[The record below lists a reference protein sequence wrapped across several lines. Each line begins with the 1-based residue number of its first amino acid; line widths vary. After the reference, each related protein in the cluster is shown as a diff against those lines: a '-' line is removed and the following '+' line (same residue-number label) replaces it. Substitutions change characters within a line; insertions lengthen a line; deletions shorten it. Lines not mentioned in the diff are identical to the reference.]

1 MKRAVIIVAGGQG
14 LRMGGELPKQF
25 LPLNGKPL
33 LMHTLE
39 AFYKWDN
46 EVELLA
52 VIPKQHAGYWSML
65 CREIGCAAPHRLV
78 YGGASRIESVR
89 NGLQATDCDGIIAV
103 HDGVRPFVN
112 SNVIT
117 NCFNAAESYGAAIP
131 VVEMIDSVREI
142 ITHDSSRVF
151 DRNKLRVVQTP
162 QVFQAKILREAYQKE
177 LKESFTDDAAIVEAA
192 GYSIKLV
199 AGNCENIKITT
210 PLDMMIAESLLKN
223 D

>member
-1 MKRAVIIVAGGQG
+1 
-14 LRMGGELPKQF
+14 
-25 LPLNGKPL
+25 
-33 LMHTLE
+33 
-39 AFYKWDN
+39 
-46 EVELLA
+46 
-52 VIPKQHAGYWSML
+52 
-65 CREIGCAAPHRLV
+65 
-78 YGGASRIESVR
+78 
-89 NGLQATDCDGIIAV
+89 
-103 HDGVRPFVN
+103 VRPFVN